1 MAFIIFCSKLL
12 AYLLLIILLLLNWVK
27 RKAIRKTSVGTIKY
41 NNSGAINL
49 QIKHKAASSVL
60 YLPSPLS
67 SCCGGGLL
75 EVIYGAES
83 CLNPCGRGR
92 GWNQAQEPVT
102 SSPVPVLFQAFL
114 SLIVAKS
121 KPLEWR
127 EIKKRGSPVVRQRGL
142 QDSRNLQ
149 LPTPASGTS
158 HTATTGTFTQ
168 LFPFRQPGTKLQSQ
182 GSSPSQ

>member
-1 MAFIIFCSKLL
+1 MAFIIFCLKLL

-41 NNSGAINL
+41 NSSRAINL

-60 YLPSPLS
+60 YLPSPLG

-75 EVIYGAES
+75 EVICGAES
-83 CLNPCGRGR
+83 CLNPCGGGR
-92 GWNQAQEPVT
+92 SWNQAQESVT
-102 SSPVPVLFQAFL
+102 SSAVPVLFQAFL

-121 KPLEWR
+121 EPLERR

-142 QDSRNLQ
+142 
-149 LPTPASGTS
+149 
-158 HTATTGTFTQ
+158 
-168 LFPFRQPGTKLQSQ
+168 
-182 GSSPSQ
+182 